1 MTSTNGPSQLPV
13 MLKQHGSDILV
24 EWVQQQIKNTQ
35 RRGLIKEAE
44 LQEQSREFL
53 AAFTEALQQGT
64 DINAPAW
71 SAVREVLGSVSRSR
85 ARQGFTPSETA
96 MFIFSLK
103 LPLFSMLRRELGN
116 DGTSLADELWNT
128 TTLLDELG
136 VDYDYIDLETDV
148 AAADKARAIS
158 GRTNI
163 PVIVFPD
170 DTHFVEPGN
179 DELREKVAALG
190 A

>member
-13 MLKQHGSDILV
+13 MRKQHGSDILV

-103 LPLFSMLRRELGN
+103 LPLFSMLRRELLRASGMFDLAY
-116 DGTSLADELWNT
+116 DGKQCEDFDLGLRLYMRGAKAV
-128 TTLLDELG
+128 LDPRMTVLHHHAPRG
-136 VDYDYIDLETDV
+136 GLRIHGTRAVTRASSRARIRLE
-148 AAADKARAIS
+148 
-158 GRTNI
+158 G
-163 PVIVFPD
+163 
-170 DTHFVEPGN
+170 H
-179 DELREKVAALG
+179 
-190 A
+190 